1 MTDKF
6 YFLEEPQLTFGSGQ
20 ATEDP
25 KDGLALFGPNEKH
38 SGLPNNVVIGTSLKA
53 NSRTLLKSDGLLGSP
68 CLVPLRIKNGL
79 LILSAIILPDW
90 PEYKDFSISM

>member
-38 SGLPNNVVIGTSLKA
+38 SGLPNNVVIGTKRGKAGAMRSMHLLLVLK
-53 NSRTLLKSDGLLGSP
+53 
-68 CLVPLRIKNGL
+68 
-79 LILSAIILPDW
+79 
-90 PEYKDFSISM
+90 